1 MSIWKLNSSLT
12 EVTDAFKLQVN
23 SCEGQTERMEAG
35 VNKGMGQ
42 ELTDKLAFVCFVWG
56 MMFCQ
61 NGGVAGWQVM
71 PWEWV

>member
-1 MSIWKLNSSLT
+1 
-12 EVTDAFKLQVN
+12 
-23 SCEGQTERMEAG
+23 MEAG